1 MREIK
6 FRAWAGNREIQ
17 VADIDFVNGKAYGL
31 GFDIQEAEDMAI
43 CKIDT
48 VEQYTGLKDKN
59 GKEIYEGDILAG
71 VLGTAGRG
79 AITRKE
85 KPFTFQLVWA
95 RSCWNISAVSRY
107 ENSSYRWYP
116 SFSECEVIGNIHENP
131 ELL

>member
-6 FRAWAGNREIQ
+6 FRAWNVDSKTYLPWQFLDTDSQFELYKCCEYP
-17 VADIDFVNGKAYGL
+17 NGPGPWRL
-31 GFDIQEAEDMAI
+31 
-43 CKIDT
+43 
-48 VEQYTGLKDKN
+48 EQYTGLKDKN
-59 GKEIYEGDILAG
+59 GQEIYEGDILAG

-85 KPFTFQLVWA
+85 KPFNFQAVWD
-95 RSCWNISAVSRY
+95 RSGWGLSAVSRY

-116 SFSECEVIGNIHENP
+116 SFSECEVIGNIYENP